1 LSNTKPAFSKPLLS
15 FFSSSFS
22 SSFGDALV
30 FLPSFPP
37 PPPPAS
43 NDDDSDD
50 DDELAQRN
58 EETFKPTPFSMMAF
72 FFFSLSRPFD
82 DDTEAVAFAEQTL
95 GGGKRSF
102 SPLRKTLLNL
112 LVEIEA

>member
-1 LSNTKPAFSKPLLS
+1 
-15 FFSSSFS
+15 
-22 SSFGDALV
+22 
-30 FLPSFPP
+30 
-37 PPPPAS
+37 
-43 NDDDSDD
+43 
-50 DDELAQRN
+50 
-58 EETFKPTPFSMMAF
+58 MMAF
-72 FFFSLSRPFD
+72 FFLLSRPFD